1 MVGDFKES
9 FLKEV
14 VSKLYLHK
22 MKLDVE
28 LQAEE
33 EIRKKINQD
42 KVHQRG
48 EAAGEMMTS
57 LYVPLGFC
65 SGFCPVLPKGHHCSM
80 VTVLPFFWG
89 SESWQA
95 ETMLCSH

>member
-14 VSKLYLHK
+14 ASKLYLHK

-28 LQAEE
+28 LKAEE

-48 EAAGEMMTS
+48 EAR
-57 LYVPLGFC
+57 
-65 SGFCPVLPKGHHCSM
+65 
-80 VTVLPFFWG
+80 G
-89 SESWQA
+89 SVA
-95 ETMLCSH
+95 